1 MSVYPDETELK
12 GTANRPFQ
20 GRRLSTSTKGRRPDL
35 SVRGGGV
42 AEEHTGLVMIRLGAV
57 AWLLVA
63 VTALTVPR
71 THRASTRVR
80 LQSSA
85 AQFDVDI
92 EQRTT
97 SCLDFEVILK
107 ALQDKSITVLG
118 KTISGQ
124 REARSLEQGVESYA
138 RVEQMY
144 SALDYFPLRNDMNV
158 WPLLRIIELNSSPP
172 EKSDLAKFSENI
184 EQITE
189 LLSYFDENA
198 EELTLMQELS
208 ARMQLPEEL
217 LTVFVKSFDDEGNLN
232 AEKYP
237 EILRL
242 RRHIGTLKM
251 RILQIIQTL
260 LKSQDMKEKLAD
272 SGYTEIE
279 GRFCLML
286 KNTYK
291 KGVGIVHGSSN
302 TGRTMYVEPM
312 EVVELTN
319 EMKGLQGELR
329 AEENRIL
336 FEMCKTI
343 SQHLE
348 SIKYSVEAVAEIDV
362 IRAKASLG
370 KALNGVIPDMADEGC
385 IRCVDAKHPVLMLRG
400 TQPVGNK
407 IELSQDSTALIISGP
422 NAGGKTIVLKTAGL
436 FALMAKHS
444 VPIPAKA
451 GARIDMFEVM
461 ADIGDMQTVSGD
473 LSTFSGHLVVCRNIL
488 QRVKSHGETFSKRS
502 LVLFDEIGTGTDP
515 AQGAALAQAVLEEL
529 LELGARVIVTTH
541 YQRIKELAVENNR
554 FQIAAMEFVDNRPTY
569 RLRLGS
575 VGESFALE
583 AGRRMNL
590 PETVLTRANLL
601 LDDESRR
608 IVALQQRLEE
618 ETERTRLKQREFE
631 DKIAELGSRE
641 QAIESAKRKMD
652 EQLDKIREG
661 KTDEFLVD
669 LRNRERELTILMKR
683 AQDVVSNNSTSVA
696 VSKAERE
703 KAVEES
709 IAAIKALKMTVEK
722 EQVEVSAEDLATPL
736 VAGEP
741 IDEGT
746 VLVVLE
752 RGNIF
757 GSRGVVTQR
766 NKGRGRVLLRVAG
779 VEVKME
785 RHLLGIPHKS
795 GKLGFNVNGEV
806 DSEDNL
812 SAKDKRMLK
821 MLKEE
826 LVDPGQILLKAK
838 SVGGAGG
845 VSKRLPTNT
854 LDLRTQSD
862 STFEKCQSVIASFIE
877 RQVNDNAQ
885 SVYIMHGNAKDAQV
899 GKNKEKIRQWLKRSY
914 SSTAGPA
921 ALSEGGDSCTV
932 VTFADD

>member
-1 MSVYPDETELK
+1 MATDAEPIVML
-12 GTANRPFQ
+12 
-20 GRRLSTSTKGRRPDL
+20 RLL
-35 SVRGGGV
+35 C
-42 AEEHTGLVMIRLGAV
+42 AL
-57 AWLLVA
+57 AWLIVA

-71 THRASTRVR
+71 IFRACKRVW
-80 LQSSA
+80 LQSSS

-124 REARSLEQGVESYA
+124 RDARSLEQGVESYA

-144 SALDYFPLRNDMNV
+144 SALEYFPLRNDMNV

-172 EKSDLAKFSENI
+172 EKTDLAKFSENI

-189 LLSYFDENA
+189 LLSYFEENA
-198 EELTLMQELS
+198 DELTLMQELS

-217 LTVFVKSFDDEGNLN
+217 LIVFVKSFDDEGNLN

-242 RRHIGTLKM
+242 RRQIGTLKM

-272 SGYTEIE
+272 SGYTEME

-343 SQHLE
+343 SRHLE
-348 SIKYSVEAVAEIDV
+348 GIKSSVEAVAEIDV

-385 IRCVDAKHPVLMLRG
+385 IRCIDAKHPVLMLRG

-436 FALMAKHS
+436 FALMAKHA

-451 GARIDMFEVM
+451 GARVDMFEVM

-488 QRVKSHGETFSKRS
+488 HRVKSHGEMFSKRS

-541 YQRIKELAVENNR
+541 YQRIKELAVENSR

-631 DKIAELGSRE
+631 NKIAELTGRE
-641 QAIESAKRKMD
+641 EAIESAKRKME

-683 AQDVVSNNSTSVA
+683 AQDVVANNSTSA
-696 VSKAERE
+696 GGAPATKAERE

-795 GKLGFNVNGEV
+795 GKLGFIVNGEV
-806 DSEDNL
+806 DSEENL

-826 LVDPGQILLKAK
+826 LVDPGQILLKAR

-845 VSKRLPTNT
+845 IAKRTPVNT
-854 LDLRTQSD
+854 LDIRTQQD
-862 STFEKCQSVIASFIE
+862 FEKSQSVIASFIE

-885 SVYIMHGNAKDAQV
+885 SVYLLHGNGKDPQV
-899 GKNKEKIRQWLKRSY
+899 GKNKEKIRAWLRRNPLVVK
-914 SSTAGPA
+914 TGPA

-932 VTFADD
+932 VTFAED